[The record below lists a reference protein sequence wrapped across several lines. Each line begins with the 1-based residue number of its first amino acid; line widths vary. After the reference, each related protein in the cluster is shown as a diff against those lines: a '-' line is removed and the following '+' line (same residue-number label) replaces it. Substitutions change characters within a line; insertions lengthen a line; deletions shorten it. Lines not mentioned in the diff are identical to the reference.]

1 MQEII
6 IIAAVAENGVIGK
19 DNKMPWDIKGNLA
32 HFKEMTMGYPCI
44 MGRKTWD
51 SLPKK
56 PLPGRLNIVVS
67 KTLRDEDI
75 SQRRRDAENTEKNE
89 SIEEDV
95 LSLSSFSSAVEYCSN
110 YEKIFIIGGESIYKQ
125 AMPLAA
131 KIDLTL
137 IPGNYDGD
145 TFFPEID
152 DSWKKTNTDEY
163 DNFSIITYIKTGKE

>member
-1 MQEII
+1 MGIRQEII
-6 IIAAVAENGVIGK
+6 LIAAVAENGVIGK
-19 DNKMPWDIKGNLA
+19 DNKMPWTIKGNLA

-56 PLPGRLNIVVS
+56 PLPGRLNVIIS
-67 KTLRDEDI
+67 KTMRADI
-75 SQRRRDAENTEKNE
+75 ELHDAKE
-89 SIEEDV
+89 IMIFQ
-95 LSLSSFSSAVEYCSN
+95 SLSSAVEYCSN
-110 YEKIFIIGGESIYKQ
+110 YEKIFIIGGESVYKQ
-125 AMPLAA
+125 AMPIAA